1 LPSFFFAL
9 DYQRKS
15 GPGSCMPVRYAAVS
29 FASLSLSGQRKEVD
43 FCLFAKIFCYSVDF
57 EKEKGLYFPFFSQS
71 PHGVHAPPYRK
82 MQLHFFVFDMD
93 I

>member
-1 LPSFFFAL
+1 
-9 DYQRKS
+9 
-15 GPGSCMPVRYAAVS
+15 MPVLYAALS
-29 FASLSLSGQRKEVD
+29 FASLSLSEQRKEVD
-43 FCLFAKIFCYSVDF
+43 FCRLTKIFCYSVDF

-82 MQLHFFVFDMD
+82 MQLHRPFFGTD

>member
-1 LPSFFFAL
+1 LPSFFFAI

-15 GPGSCMPVRYAAVS
+15 GPDGCVPVRYAALS
-29 FASLSLSGQRKEVD
+29 FASLSLSEHKKRSQIL
-43 FCLFAKIFCYSVDF
+43 LFAKTFCYYSDI
-57 EKEKGLYFPFFSQS
+57 EKERGLKTPKNSQN

-82 MQLHFFVFDMD
+82 MQLHRPFFGTD

>member
-1 LPSFFFAL
+1 MPSFFFAL

-15 GPGSCMPVRYAAVS
+15 GLGRCVPVRYAALS
-29 FASLSLSGQRKEVD
+29 FASLYLSGQRKEVD
-43 FCLFAKIFCYSVDF
+43 FCLFAKIFRYPVDF
-57 EKEKGLYFPFFSQS
+57 EKEKGLNFPFISQS